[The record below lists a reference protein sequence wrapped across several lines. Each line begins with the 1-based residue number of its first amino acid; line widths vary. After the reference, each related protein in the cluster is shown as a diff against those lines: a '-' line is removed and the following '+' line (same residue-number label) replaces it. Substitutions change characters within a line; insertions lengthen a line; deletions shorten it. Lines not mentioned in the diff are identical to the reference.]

1 MKHLIGVLVL
11 VGVVGCGSSTPTAP
25 STVQVA
31 GVWLG
36 TTQITSASGGECVG
50 PSLGIGSATTVSL
63 QVSQSGSALTAVA
76 TSTTNGNSTNYTGT
90 AGANS
95 IALNATFSTAA
106 FTFGFRCSNGAIR
119 DLQQTAGTVTAT
131 ITGNTGSG
139 TQAQSYNVFVAGTS
153 TSVGVLTLTGSFT
166 MTRQ

>member
-1 MKHLIGVLVL
+1 MKRLIGLLVL
-11 VGVVGCGSSTPTAP
+11 FGAVGCGSSTPTAP
-25 STVQVA
+25 STVQVG

-90 AGANS
+90 AGASS

-106 FTFGFRCSNGAIR
+106 LSTFRCSNGAIR